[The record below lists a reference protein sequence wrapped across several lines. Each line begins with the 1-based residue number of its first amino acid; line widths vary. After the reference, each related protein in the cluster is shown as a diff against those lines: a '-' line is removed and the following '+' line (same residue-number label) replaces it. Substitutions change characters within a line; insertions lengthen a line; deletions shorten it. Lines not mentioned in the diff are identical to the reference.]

1 MYSEKGMLEKIIT
14 DDEIKLISFDIFDTL
29 LFRTVKK
36 PQNVFKLLAEA
47 GKKEHL
53 IPEYSDDYEFMRIRI
68 ESESRALKCNNYK
81 EVNINQIYMKM
92 PSIIKNTDRLMKL
105 EIEVEKEACYL
116 NPTIQKLIYELKK
129 LGKKIIFT
137 SDMYLSKKQ
146 VTDILIYND
155 FDISMIDEIYIS
167 SEHDMSK
174 KKNGELY
181 KKVLLEN
188 KVQANEMIHIGDNFY
203 SDVIEARNIGIKTIY
218 YDVISSKKNNELSLE
233 DMICKDN
240 VAEEVY
246 ALRKFVASLDN
257 DLGDEENKWFRLG
270 ALCFGPLFSCAAEWM
285 LDIAEENGIKNIY
298 PLMRDGE
305 FLGKL
310 IDQAKEY
317 RKSNINVNLI
327 YISRMSAL
335 LPSIEEL
342 NENTLDKILYTYDFM
357 TTVKDIFEI
366 FNIDNLGAKFSKYY
380 SLTMK
385 ETHTIKIKDK
395 CLYDEIKEFLLSD
408 NIKILINKVID
419 EESKKLFDYL
429 SQAGMDKKSIILDVG
444 YKGTLQ
450 AFINKLFKKNN
461 INSENINLLLIG
473 HFDAI
478 KSLFTNIDLRGYVG
492 SFGKNEKLISQFYK
506 SIPIFDQLVMSD
518 KGTTIG
524 YERGVNGIEPI
535 LFNVDYPNK
544 NQLKNVKWF
553 QKGVLEFQKHYLRL
567 IQKKTRVKNLKHKED
582 EVFEL
587 ASRVI
592 SLPTLN
598 EVDMLGN
605 LYHDENFIAKK
616 FIKICR
622 DDDKKQLKEQGI
634 DEFLM
639 TVDATALFWIEGLI
653 TEANPTYYIQRNIKD
668 DTYIY
673 SNKINK
679 LISKIIYDNVKRVVI
694 CGAGE
699 LGRKI
704 LEDIRMCT
712 NIEVEAFVDNNKKL
726 WGSVIDEVPIVPI
739 DSKFI
744 SKVYIIASVAYA
756 DEISENLINK
766 KGNESIIY
774 KL

>member
-1 MYSEKGMLEKIIT
+1 MVS
-14 DDEIKLISFDIFDTL
+14 
-29 LFRTVKK
+29 
-36 PQNVFKLLAEA
+36 
-47 GKKEHL
+47 
-53 IPEYSDDYEFMRIRI
+53 
-68 ESESRALKCNNYK
+68 
-81 EVNINQIYMKM
+81 
-92 PSIIKNTDRLMKL
+92 
-105 EIEVEKEACYL
+105 
-116 NPTIQKLIYELKK
+116 
-129 LGKKIIFT
+129 
-137 SDMYLSKKQ
+137 
-146 VTDILIYND
+146 
-155 FDISMIDEIYIS
+155 
-167 SEHDMSK
+167 
-174 KKNGELY
+174 
-181 KKVLLEN
+181 
-188 KVQANEMIHIGDNFY
+188 
-203 SDVIEARNIGIKTIY
+203 
-218 YDVISSKKNNELSLE
+218 
-233 DMICKDN
+233 
-240 VAEEVY
+240 
-246 ALRKFVASLDN
+246 
-257 DLGDEENKWFRLG
+257 
-270 ALCFGPLFSCAAEWM
+270 
-285 LDIAEENGIKNIY
+285 
-298 PLMRDGE
+298 
-305 FLGKL
+305 
-310 IDQAKEY
+310 
-317 RKSNINVNLI
+317 
-327 YISRMSAL
+327 
-335 LPSIEEL
+335 
-342 NENTLDKILYTYDFM
+342 
-357 TTVKDIFEI
+357 
-366 FNIDNLGAKFSKYY
+366 
-380 SLTMK
+380 
-385 ETHTIKIKDK
+385 
-395 CLYDEIKEFLLSD
+395 
-408 NIKILINKVID
+408 
-419 EESKKLFDYL
+419 
-429 SQAGMDKKSIILDVG
+429 
-444 YKGTLQ
+444 
-450 AFINKLFKKNN
+450 
-461 INSENINLLLIG
+461 
-473 HFDAI
+473 
-478 KSLFTNIDLRGYVG
+478 
-492 SFGKNEKLISQFYK
+492 
-506 SIPIFDQLVMSD
+506 
-518 KGTTIG
+518 
-524 YERGVNGIEPI
+524 
-535 LFNVDYPNK
+535 
-544 NQLKNVKWF
+544 
-553 QKGVLEFQKHYLRL
+553 KGVLEFQKHYLRL